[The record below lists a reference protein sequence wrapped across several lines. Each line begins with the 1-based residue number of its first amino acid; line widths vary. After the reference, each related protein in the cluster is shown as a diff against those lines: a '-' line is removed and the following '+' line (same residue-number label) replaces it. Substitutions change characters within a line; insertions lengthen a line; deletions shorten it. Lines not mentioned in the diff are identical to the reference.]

1 MGGGTQRFGIRV
13 VTLRKV
19 EFGKFTKMCATFSFN
34 KMELIVPTML
44 TSQDIFRISVYI
56 MHKKTLQI
64 VYYTQQGIV
73 LKFMVL
79 YLGSGQVAD
88 LIFFF
93 FF

>member
-1 MGGGTQRFGIRV
+1 
-13 VTLRKV
+13 
-19 EFGKFTKMCATFSFN
+19 MCATFSFN

>member
-1 MGGGTQRFGIRV
+1 
-13 VTLRKV
+13 
-19 EFGKFTKMCATFSFN
+19 MCATFSFN

-93 FF
+93 FLSRESE

>member
-1 MGGGTQRFGIRV
+1 
-13 VTLRKV
+13 
-19 EFGKFTKMCATFSFN
+19 MCATFSFN

-93 FF
+93 FFFLSRESE